1 MEIKTKE
8 SFRSEKEKM
17 KSAHQEKAAYK
28 IEDHTGAKLIWIEA
42 VSTCVLK
49 RSLNNRPPLE
59 QPNSSVQSVLISP
72 AWNSIVSKSGLF
84 FFSSFSHRTREANR
98 VQMKSHFATDCDKS
112 YIFH

>member
-8 SFRSEKEKM
+8 SFRSEREKM

-72 AWNSIVSKSGLF
+72 AWNSIVSKSGLYF
-84 FFSSFSHRTREANR
+84 FFLVFPSHTVANR
-98 VQMKSHFATDCDKS
+98 VQMKSHFASDCDKS

>member
-1 MEIKTKE
+1 
-8 SFRSEKEKM
+8 M
-17 KSAHQEKAAYK
+17 KSAHQEEAAYK

-49 RSLNNRPPLE
+49 WSLNNRPPLE
-59 QPNSSVQSVLISP
+59 QQNSSVQSVHISP
-72 AWNSIVSKSGLF
+72 AWNVISKSGLF
-84 FFSSFSHRTREANR
+84 LFFFPFFPLHAVAYR